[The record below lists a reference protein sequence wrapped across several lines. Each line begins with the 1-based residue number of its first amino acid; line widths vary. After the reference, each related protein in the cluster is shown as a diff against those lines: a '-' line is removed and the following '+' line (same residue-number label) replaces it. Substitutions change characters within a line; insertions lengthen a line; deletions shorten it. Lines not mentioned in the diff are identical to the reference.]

1 MAEYQLQAD
10 LIARGIDDVLVT
22 SAGTIA
28 IDGSRAAGD
37 AISIM
42 AQHGVDISAHRARRL
57 TKELVDEA
65 DLVLAMDRSHLY
77 AGRELAGEQGRKVI
91 LMGEVIPGIEYPI
104 IDDPYGRSFGSFEHV
119 YDMIHQASKVIC
131 EKIAYS

>member
-1 MAEYQLQAD
+1 MAEYQLQTD
-10 LIARGIDDVLVT
+10 LIARGIDDVLVS

-28 IDGSRAAGD
+28 IDGNRAAED

-42 AQHGVDISAHRARRL
+42 AQNGVDISAHRARRL

-77 AGRELAGEQGRKVI
+77 AGRELAREQGGKVI
-91 LMGEVIPGIEYPI
+91 LMGEVIDGIEYPI

-119 YDMIHQASKVIC
+119 YDMIHKASQIIC
-131 EKIAYS
+131 EKIIYS